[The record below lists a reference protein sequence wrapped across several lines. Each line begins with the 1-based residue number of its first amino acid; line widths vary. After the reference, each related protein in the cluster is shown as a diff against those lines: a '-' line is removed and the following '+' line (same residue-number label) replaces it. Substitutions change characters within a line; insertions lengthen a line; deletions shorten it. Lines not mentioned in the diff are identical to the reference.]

1 MMTAAWACGP
11 GFASQLCQQSHGR
24 SLLPATLRR
33 SRGRNIDESATIT
46 LAIAGRA
53 RGHAV
58 LMAVRLDCTRCARRD
73 APRSPR
79 QIDGNSRGQATP
91 LDV

>member
-33 SRGRNIDESATIT
+33 SRGRNIDENPTST

-58 LMAVRLDCTRCARRD
+58 LMAVRLDCTTCARRD
-73 APRSPR
+73 APTSPR
-79 QIDGNSRGQATP
+79 PN
-91 LDV
+91 